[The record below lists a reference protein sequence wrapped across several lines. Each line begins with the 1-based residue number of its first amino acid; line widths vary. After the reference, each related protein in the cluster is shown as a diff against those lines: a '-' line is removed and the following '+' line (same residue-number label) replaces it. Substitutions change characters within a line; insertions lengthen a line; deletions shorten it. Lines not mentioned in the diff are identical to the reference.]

1 MSSSSFTRY
10 SPHRHTRQRTT
21 GTYRLVRTRPGSV
34 DPPLLDAAQRAVVDH
49 PGGPLLVLAGPGTG
63 KTTTLVEAVAA
74 RVARGGDPARIL
86 VLTFSRKAAVELR
99 DRMAARLGAARGPQ
113 ATTFHSF
120 CYALVRAHQDADLFA
135 EPLRLLSGP
144 EQDVTVRD
152 LLAGQL
158 ELAQEGLA
166 HIRWPDELRAC
177 LTTRGFADEVRA
189 VLARSRELGLGPDAL
204 ADFALRT
211 GRPDW
216 GAAAEF
222 LAEYLDVLDAQG
234 VLDYAELVHRAVL
247 LAERPEVSAQLTGQY
262 DAVFVDEYQDTDP
275 AQVRLLHA
283 LAGNRGTA
291 PGTAGGRDLIAF
303 GDPDQSI
310 YAFRG
315 ADVNGILDFP
325 ETFRRADG
333 GPAPVGVLTTSR
345 RSGAQLLDATRLI
358 TRRMP
363 LTRLPSAKVRA
374 HRELAAAREG
384 GHAEAYTYPTASTE
398 LDNIADLLRRAH
410 LEDGVPW
417 NEMAV
422 LVRAGGRTIPAVR
435 RALTSAGVPLE
446 VDGDDLPLRHEPAVA
461 PLLMALRTVATAA
474 LHRSPA
480 SVAASA
486 AASDAPPAPV
496 PDSVTAP
503 GAEAGVPQPPPAHP
517 APGDPS
523 APWLDTETALALL
536 ASPLGSMDA
545 ADLRRLGRALRDE
558 ERAAGNR
565 VPPPSG
571 DLLARALAEP
581 ERLVAHDPAY
591 ARGAQRLGALLRKA
605 RELLEGGGTA
615 EEALWELW
623 AGTPWPGRLE
633 RAALRGGAGGRNAD
647 RDLDAVCALF
657 DTAARAEER
666 TGGRGALNFLEE
678 VDAQDIAADT
688 LSKRVVRPDAV
699 RLMTAHRSKGLEW
712 RLVVVAGVQ
721 EGLWPDLRRR
731 GSLLEADRIG
741 RDGLAEPLT
750 PGALLAEERRLFYVA
765 ATRARERLIV
775 TAVKAPSDDGDQ
787 PSRFLTELG
796 VTPRDVTG
804 RPRRP
809 LAVAALVAELRATT
823 VDPDA
828 SDALRDEAAHRLAR
842 LAALTDDEGQPLVP
856 SAHPY
861 RWWGL
866 YEPTRSAVPL
876 RDRDHPVALS
886 GSALDQLANTCALQW
901 FLGREVK
908 ADAPATAAQ
917 GFGNVV
923 HVLADEVASGRT
935 PADLAVLMERLDSV
949 WDGLVFDA
957 PWKSRQEKE
966 QARAALERFL
976 RWHVMDRTGRTAAAS
991 EHDFDV
997 TLEAGEYEVQI
1008 RGSMDRVEQDADG
1021 RAYVVD
1027 FKTGKQSPTKDEV
1040 ARHPQLAVYQL
1051 AVREGAVD
1059 EIFGGHRPDPGGA
1072 ELVQLRQPAPKK
1084 EGGDALPKVQA
1095 QEPPA
1100 TEWVSDLLA
1109 TAAGRVLDERFTPTT
1124 GQHCTH
1130 CTFRASCSA
1139 QPEGRHILE

>member
-1 MSSSSFTRY
+1 MYTHAHPRISTGPAIHVSSSSTRH
-10 SPHRHTRQRTT
+10 SPHRESRPRTT
-21 GTYRLVRTRPGSV
+21 GAYRLVRTPPGSV
-34 DPPLLDAAQRAVVDH
+34 DPPLLDAGQRAVVDH

-63 KTTTLVEAVAA
+63 KTTTLVESVAA
-74 RVARGGDPARIL
+74 RVNRGADPARIL

-113 ATTFHSF
+113 ATTFHSY

-135 EPLRLLSGP
+135 DPLRLLSGP
-144 EQDVTVRD
+144 EQDVTVRE

-158 ELAQEGLA
+158 DLEKEGLA
-166 HIRWPDELRAC
+166 HVRWPDELRSC

-204 ADFALRT
+204 AAFAART

-216 GAAAEF
+216 SAAAQF
-222 LAEYLDVLDAQG
+222 LAEYLDILDAQG

-247 LAERPEVSAQLTGQY
+247 LAERPEVAAELAGRY
-262 DAVFVDEYQDTDP
+262 DAVYVDEYQDTDP

-283 LAGNRGTA
+283 LAGNRGRGED
-291 PGTAGGRDLIAF
+291 PSGGRTLIAF

-310 YAFRG
+310 YTFRG

-325 ETFRRADG
+325 DTFRRADG

-345 RSGAQLLDATRLI
+345 RSGAGLLAATRLL

-363 LTRLPSAKVRA
+363 LTRLPGDTVRA
-374 HRELAAAREG
+374 HRDLHAVRDG
-384 GHAEAYTYPTASTE
+384 GRVETYTYPTTSTE
-398 LDNIADLLRRAH
+398 LENIADLLRRAH

-417 NEMAV
+417 QEMAV
-422 LVRAGGRTIPAVR
+422 LVRAGGRSLPAVR

-461 PLLMALRTVATAA
+461 PLLTALRTVATAA
-474 LHRSPA
+474 LHHR
-480 SVAASA
+480 
-486 AASDAPPAPV
+486 PV
-496 PDSVTAP
+496 ETEAEDQP
-503 GAEAGVPQPPPAHP
+503 EAGPT
-517 APGDPS
+517 S
-523 APWLDTETALALL
+523 WLDTETALTLL
-536 ASPLGSMDA
+536 TSPLGAMDA

-558 ERAAGNR
+558 ERAAGIR
-565 VPPPSG
+565 VPAPSD

-581 ERLVAHDPAY
+581 ERLVTHDPAY
-591 ARGAQRLGALLRKA
+591 AHGAQRLGALLRKA
-605 RELLEGGGTA
+605 RELLQGGGTA
-615 EEALWELW
+615 EEALWILW
-623 AGTPWPGRLE
+623 NGTPWPGRLA

-688 LSKRVVRPDAV
+688 LSRRTARPDAV
-699 RLMTAHRSKGLEW
+699 RLMTAHRSKGLQW

-721 EGLWPDLRRR
+721 EGVWPDLRRR

-765 ATRARERLIV
+765 ATRARDRLIV
-775 TAVKAPSDDGDQ
+775 TAVKAPADDGDQ

-796 VTPRDVTG
+796 VEPRDVTG

-823 VDPDA
+823 VDPAA
-828 SDALRDEAAHRLAR
+828 SAALREAAAHRLAR

-856 SAHPY
+856 AAHPY

-866 YEPTRSAVPL
+866 EEPTRSAVPL
-876 RDRDHPVALS
+876 RDRDQPVTLS

-923 HVLADEVASGRT
+923 HVLADEVASSRT
-935 PADLAVLMERLDSV
+935 PADLDVLMERLDSV
-949 WDGLVFDA
+949 WNGLAFDA
-957 PWKSRQEKE
+957 PWKSEQEKD

-976 RWHVMDRTGRTAAAS
+976 HWHVLDRGGRTPTAS

-997 TLEAGEYEVQI
+997 TLEAGEYAVRI
-1008 RGSMDRVEQDADG
+1008 RGSMDRVEQDAEG

-1027 FKTGKQSPTKDEV
+1027 FKTGKGAPTKDEV
-1040 ARHPQLAVYQL
+1040 AAHPQLAVYQL

-1059 EIFGGHRPDPGGA
+1059 EVFDGRRPEPGGA

-1084 EGGDALPKVQA
+1084 EGGDAFPKVQA
-1095 QEPPA
+1095 QEPLA
-1100 TEWVSDLLA
+1100 GEWVSDLLA
-1109 TAAGRVLDERFTPTT
+1109 TAAGKVLDERFTPTT
-1124 GQHCTH
+1124 GTH
-1130 CTFRASCSA
+1130 CAHCAFRASCSA
-1139 QPEGRHILE
+1139 QPEGRQVVE

>member
-1 MSSSSFTRY
+1 MSSSFTTRN
-10 SPHRHTRQRTT
+10 SPHRQARRRTT
-21 GTYRLVRTRPGSV
+21 GAYRLVRTLPGSV

-49 PGGPLLVLAGPGTG
+49 AGGPLLVLAGPGTG

-74 RVARGGDPARIL
+74 RVARGADPARMLI
-86 VLTFSRKAAVELR
+86 LTFSRKAAVELR
-99 DRMAARLGAARGPQ
+99 DRMAARQGRGAVRGPQ

-135 EPLRLLSGP
+135 DPLRLLSGP

-158 ELAQEGLA
+158 DLEKEGRD

-204 ADFALRT
+204 ADFARRT

-216 GAAAEF
+216 GAAAAF

-247 LAERPEVSAQLTGQY
+247 LAERPEVSGLLAGSY
-262 DAVFVDEYQDTDP
+262 DTVFVDEYQDTDP

-283 LAGNRGTA
+283 LAGNRGST
-291 PGTAGGRDLIAF
+291 PGGGGGRNLIAF

-325 ETFRRADG
+325 ELFRRADG
-333 GPAPVGVLTTSR
+333 EPAPVGVLTTSR
-345 RSGAQLLDATRLI
+345 RSGEGLLAATRLL

-374 HRELAAAREG
+374 HRELGAVREG
-384 GHAEAYTYPTASTE
+384 GSVETYTYPTASTE

-417 NEMAV
+417 REMAV

-461 PLLMALRTVATAA
+461 PLLTALRTVAAAA
-474 LHRSPA
+474 LRRGA
-480 SVAASA
+480 DA
-486 AASDAPPAPV
+486 AAEDEAAEDEAEPETPAP
-496 PDSVTAP
+496 
-503 GAEAGVPQPPPAHP
+503 
-517 APGDPS
+517 
-523 APWLDTETALALL
+523 APWLDTETALTLL

-565 VPPPSG
+565 VPAPSG
-571 DLLARALAEP
+571 ELLARALAEP
-581 ERLVAHDPAY
+581 ERLVTHDPAY
-591 ARGAQRLGALLRKA
+591 ARGAQRLGALLRTA
-605 RELLEGGGTA
+605 RELLEAGGTA
-615 EEALWELW
+615 EEALWALW
-623 AGTPWPGRLE
+623 SGTPWPARLE

-688 LSKRVVRPDAV
+688 LSRRSVRPEAV

-775 TAVKAPSDDGDQ
+775 TAVKAPADDGDQ

-796 VTPRDVTG
+796 VEPRDVTG

-828 SDALRDEAAHRLAR
+828 SDALREEAAHRLAR
-842 LAALTDDEGQPLVP
+842 LAALSDDEGQPLVP

-876 RDRDHPVALS
+876 RDRDQPVALS

-949 WDGLVFDA
+949 WDGLGFDA
-957 PWKSRQEKE
+957 PWKSQQEKQ
-966 QARAALERFL
+966 QARIALERFL
-976 RWHVMDRTGRTAAAS
+976 RWHVMDRTGRTPAAS

-997 TLEAGEYEVQI
+997 TLEAGEYEVRI
-1008 RGSMDRVEQDADG
+1008 RGSMDRVERDADG

-1059 EIFGGHRPDPGGA
+1059 EVFDGKRPESGGA

-1084 EGGDALPKVQA
+1084 EGGDAVPKVQA
-1095 QEPPA
+1095 QQPSE

-1109 TAAGRVLDERFTPTT
+1109 TAAGRVLDERFTPST

-1139 QPEGRHILE
+1139 QPEGRHVLE